1 MRRRVGFH
9 HGLLGYAGV
18 NPSPPRSVRKGTL
31 PAVPRSLDAEDPDV
45 RRSLG
50 DFKPGTQVGHAKVFD
65 IVERVGEGGMGR
77 VYRAFD
83 PVMDRYVA
91 MKVLKADVPAN
102 ERERFRR
109 EAVIAA
115 NFSHPNLPRVLDRG
129 TIDQSGLEWMTLEY
143 LRGRDLGAIIDRSRK
158 VALPLL
164 VDIFSQTLDALDYM
178 HTRGIVHCDVKPDN
192 IFITR
197 DPYDRRIVVV
207 KLIDFG
213 ICRLM
218 DEPPPPRL
226 MGDPR
231 YMSPEQTYLGRN
243 VDGRADLYAL
253 GITLFETLVG
263 LHPFPGADD
272 VEPVELLRM
281 HRSNVVPSLGA
292 VLPELPLAVS
302 EPLDGVLEG
311 CCAKDP
317 DARFHTARAMKMAL
331 SQVLPR

>member
-1 MRRRVGFH
+1 MARGEF
-9 HGLLGYAGV
+9 
-18 NPSPPRSVRKGTL
+18 
-31 PAVPRSLDAEDPDV
+31 DP
-45 RRSLG
+45 G
-50 DFKPGTQVGHAKVFD
+50 AQVGHAKVFD
-65 IVERVGEGGMGR
+65 IVEHIGEGGMGR
-77 VYRAFD
+77 VYKAFD

-129 TIDQSGLEWMTLEY
+129 TVEEQGLEWMTLEF
-143 LRGRDLGAIIDRSRK
+143 LRGRDLGAVIDHNRR
-158 VALPLL
+158 VALPLV

-197 DPYDRRIVVV
+197 DPYDRRLVTV

-213 ICRLM
+213 ICRRV
-218 DEPPPPRL
+218 DEEAPPRL

-231 YMSPEQTYLGRN
+231 YMSPEQTYLGRAL
-243 VDGRADLYAL
+243 DGRADLYAL
-253 GITLFETLVG
+253 GLTLFETLVG

-272 VEPVELLRM
+272 VEPVDLLRM
-281 HRSNVVPSLGA
+281 QRTHTVPSLQD
-292 VLPELPLAVS
+292 VLPELPDEVAAA
-302 EPLDGVLEG
+302 LDGIIVAA
-311 CCAKDP
+311 CAKEP
-317 DARFHTARAMKMAL
+317 EERFSSPKAMKVAL
-331 SQVLPR
+331 SQVLAR

>member
-1 MRRRVGFH
+1 MD
-9 HGLLGYAGV
+9 
-18 NPSPPRSVRKGTL
+18 PQSQQRSVRKSTL
-31 PAVPRSLDAEDPDV
+31 PAIPQSLQEADVAE
-45 RRSLG
+45 RESTG
-50 DFKPGTQVGHAKVFD
+50 DFDPGTQVGHAKVFD
-65 IVERVGEGGMGR
+65 IVERIGEGGMGR

-91 MKVLKADVPAN
+91 MKVLKADVPSN

-129 TIDQSGLEWMTLEY
+129 TIEGHGLEWMTLEY
-143 LRGRDLGAIIDRSRK
+143 LRGRDLGQVIDRGRRVS
-158 VALPLL
+158 LPLL

-197 DPYDRRIVVV
+197 DPYDRRLVIV

-213 ICRLM
+213 ICRRI

-231 YMSPEQTYLGRN
+231 YMAPEQTYMGQP
-243 VDGRADLYAL
+243 VDGRTDLYPL
-253 GITLFETLVG
+253 GLSLFETLVG
-263 LHPFPGADD
+263 LHPFPGIDD
-272 VEPVELLRM
+272 AEPMEMLKMQRGID
-281 HRSNVVPSLGA
+281 VPSIRA
-292 VLPELPLAVS
+292 VLPELPEDVATAI
-302 EPLDGVLEG
+302 DGVLAAA
-311 CCAKDP
+311 CAKEP
-317 DARFHTARAMKMAL
+317 SERFASAKVMKSAL
-331 SQVLPR
+331 AQVLPRQSASQR